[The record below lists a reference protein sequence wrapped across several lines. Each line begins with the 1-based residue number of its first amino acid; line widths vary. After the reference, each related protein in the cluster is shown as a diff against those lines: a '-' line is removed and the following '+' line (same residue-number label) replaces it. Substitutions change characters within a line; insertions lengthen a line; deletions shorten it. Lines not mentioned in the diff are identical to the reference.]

1 MKVPETPLKIL
12 VYQDEGSN
20 IMAEYLE
27 LNGFKVITT
36 DENNAIEQIENSIY
50 DLCVISHYRS
60 RTVGDLRLLKAI
72 RRVNRNIPVIIVS
85 DLSKYQFIVEAYKEG
100 TDDYIIKPYNPNILI
115 YKIKAIIERC
125 GLRAKKIKSV
135 YEIGG
140 YTFDTVNNTITDNNG
155 VKTKIQDKNS
165 QVLALLCAYKN
176 EILQTDEIMR
186 RLWKGEHNFLNKR
199 NLDVVMCCLRKYF
212 NNDKRIEI
220 ITKRGLGYSLVVK
233 SE

>member
-1 MKVPETPLKIL
+1 MKVPETPIKIL

-27 LNGFKVITT
+27 LNSFKVITT
-36 DENNAIEQIENSIY
+36 DESNAIEQIENSIY
-50 DLCVISHYRS
+50 DLCVISHYKS
-60 RTVGDLRLLKAI
+60 RTIGDLRLLKAI
-72 RRVNRNIPVIIVS
+72 RRLNRNIPVIIVS
-85 DLSKYQFIVEAYKEG
+85 DLSKYQFIIEAYKEG
-100 TDDYIIKPYNPNILI
+100 ADDYIIKPYNPNILI

-135 YEIGG
+135 YEIGD

-155 VKTKIQDKNS
+155 IKTKIQDKNS

-176 EILQTDEIMR
+176 EILQTDEIMC